1 MIFYNQIETSIKV
14 VLSVF
19 LQRKEY
25 FNKLPNLERGD
36 FMLRQHKKITAVV
49 GLTISALMIS
59 SACYAQDDPNDGY
72 VIHYDF
78 ETQETTYYGYD
89 KENHEF
95 YEVDDYVEPDR
106 TASDGTADIAD
117 APDEMEG
124 VNPGN
129 IYVDNQSIKEDVDNP
144 YTILLFS
151 GSMPTVYK
159 YNKEQPDDPWTVV
172 SQEKVNLLEGKVNKV
187 SKSYLIFTDQNN
199 DDIKVK
205 IKKDERWHPGDE
217 IKVFGLTK
225 TKDGK
230 VKLAKQYG
238 YYKVE

>member
-1 MIFYNQIETSIKV
+1 
-14 VLSVF
+14 
-19 LQRKEY
+19 
-25 FNKLPNLERGD
+25 
-36 FMLRQHKKITAVV
+36 MLRQHKKNYSSCRVDYKCLDDFNLHAM
-49 GLTISALMIS
+49 LRMIRMM
-59 SACYAQDDPNDGY
+59 DMLFTMTLKLRKLLIM
-72 VIHYDF
+72 V
-78 ETQETTYYGYD
+78 TT
-89 KENHEF
+89 KKIMNF
-95 YEVDDYVEPDR
+95 YEVDDYVEPNR

-205 IKKDERWHPGDE
+205 IKKDEQWHPGDE

>member
-1 MIFYNQIETSIKV
+1 MIFYNQTETSIKV

-89 KENHEF
+89 KEDHEF

-205 IKKDERWHPGDE
+205 IKKDEQWHPGDE

>member
-1 MIFYNQIETSIKV
+1 
-14 VLSVF
+14 
-19 LQRKEY
+19 
-25 FNKLPNLERGD
+25 
-36 FMLRQHKKITAVV
+36 MLRQHKKIKVVV

-129 IYVDNQSIKEDVDNP
+129 IYVDNQSIKEDIDNP

-159 YNKEQPDDPWTVV
+159 YNKEQSDDPWTVV

-199 DDIKVK
+199 DNIKVK
-205 IKKDERWHPGDE
+205 IKKDEQWQPGDE
-217 IKVFGLTK
+217 IKVIGLTK
-225 TKDGK
+225 TKNGK

-238 YYKVE
+238 YYKAE

>member
-1 MIFYNQIETSIKV
+1 MIFYNQTETSIKV

-25 FNKLPNLERGD
+25 FNKLSNLERGG

-72 VIHYDF
+72 VIQYDF
-78 ETQETTYYGYD
+78 ETQETTYYGY
-89 KENHEF
+89 
-95 YEVDDYVEPDR
+95 
-106 TASDGTADIAD
+106 
-117 APDEMEG
+117 
-124 VNPGN
+124 
-129 IYVDNQSIKEDVDNP
+129 DVDNP

-205 IKKDERWHPGDE
+205 IKKDEQWHPGDE

>member
-1 MIFYNQIETSIKV
+1 
-14 VLSVF
+14 
-19 LQRKEY
+19 
-25 FNKLPNLERGD
+25 
-36 FMLRQHKKITAVV
+36 
-49 GLTISALMIS
+49 
-59 SACYAQDDPNDGY
+59 
-72 VIHYDF
+72 
-78 ETQETTYYGYD
+78 
-89 KENHEF
+89 
-95 YEVDDYVEPDR
+95 
-106 TASDGTADIAD
+106 
-117 APDEMEG
+117 MEG
-124 VNPGN
+124 INPGN

-205 IKKDERWHPGDE
+205 IKKDEQWHPGDE

-225 TKDGK
+225 TKAKDGK

-238 YYKVE
+238 YYKVEGE

>member
-1 MIFYNQIETSIKV
+1 MMGQYKKLKASI
-14 VLSVF
+14 
-19 LQRKEY
+19 
-25 FNKLPNLERGD
+25 
-36 FMLRQHKKITAVV
+36 
-49 GLTISALMIS
+49 GLTIAALMIS
-59 SACYAQDDPNDGY
+59 STCYAQDDPNDGY
-72 VIHYDF
+72 TIHYDL
-78 ETQETTYYGYD
+78 ETHEITNYGYD

-95 YEVDDYVEPDR
+95 YKVDDPVEPVQNS
-106 TASDGTADIAD
+106 TVSDGTIDIAD

-124 VNPGN
+124 INPGN

-205 IKKDERWHPGDE
+205 IKKDEQWHPGDE

-238 YYKVE
+238 YYKVEGE

>member
-1 MIFYNQIETSIKV
+1 
-14 VLSVF
+14 
-19 LQRKEY
+19 
-25 FNKLPNLERGD
+25 
-36 FMLRQHKKITAVV
+36 MLRQHKKITAVV

-89 KENHEF
+89 KEDHEF
-95 YEVDDYVEPDR
+95 YEVDDYVEPNR

-205 IKKDERWHPGDE
+205 IRRMSSG
-217 IKVFGLTK
+217 IQVM
-225 TKDGK
+225 
-230 VKLAKQYG
+230 KLKCSA
-238 YYKVE
+238 

>member
-1 MIFYNQIETSIKV
+1 
-14 VLSVF
+14 
-19 LQRKEY
+19 
-25 FNKLPNLERGD
+25 
-36 FMLRQHKKITAVV
+36 
-49 GLTISALMIS
+49 MIS

-89 KENHEF
+89 KEDHEF
-95 YEVDDYVEPDR
+95 YEVDDYVEPNR

-151 GSMPTVYK
+151 GIMPTVYK

-205 IKKDERWHPGDE
+205 IKKDEQWHPGDE

>member
-1 MIFYNQIETSIKV
+1 
-14 VLSVF
+14 
-19 LQRKEY
+19 
-25 FNKLPNLERGD
+25 
-36 FMLRQHKKITAVV
+36 
-49 GLTISALMIS
+49 
-59 SACYAQDDPNDGY
+59 
-72 VIHYDF
+72 
-78 ETQETTYYGYD
+78 
-89 KENHEF
+89 
-95 YEVDDYVEPDR
+95 
-106 TASDGTADIAD
+106 
-117 APDEMEG
+117 
-124 VNPGN
+124 
-129 IYVDNQSIKEDVDNP
+129 
-144 YTILLFS
+144 
-151 GSMPTVYK
+151 MPTVYK

-205 IKKDERWHPGDE
+205 IKKDEQWHPGDE

>member
-1 MIFYNQIETSIKV
+1 MIFYNQTETSIKV

-25 FNKLPNLERGD
+25 FNKLSNLERGG

-72 VIHYDF
+72 VIQYDF

-95 YEVDDYVEPDR
+95 YEVDDYVEP
-106 TASDGTADIAD
+106 
-117 APDEMEG
+117 
-124 VNPGN
+124 
-129 IYVDNQSIKEDVDNP
+129 
-144 YTILLFS
+144 
-151 GSMPTVYK
+151 
-159 YNKEQPDDPWTVV
+159 
-172 SQEKVNLLEGKVNKV
+172 QEKVNLLEGKVNKV

-205 IKKDERWHPGDE
+205 IKKDEQWHPGDE

>member
-1 MIFYNQIETSIKV
+1 MIFYNQTETSIKV

-25 FNKLPNLERGD
+25 FNKLSNLERGG

-72 VIHYDF
+72 
-78 ETQETTYYGYD
+78 D

-95 YEVDDYVEPDR
+95 YEVDDYVEPNR

-187 SKSYLIFTDQNN
+187 SKSYLIFTDQNKN
-199 DDIKVK
+199 Q
-205 IKKDERWHPGDE
+205 EG
-217 IKVFGLTK
+217 
-225 TKDGK
+225 
-230 VKLAKQYG
+230 
-238 YYKVE
+238 

>member
-1 MIFYNQIETSIKV
+1 
-14 VLSVF
+14 
-19 LQRKEY
+19 
-25 FNKLPNLERGD
+25 
-36 FMLRQHKKITAVV
+36 MLRQHKKNY
-49 GLTISALMIS
+49 S
-59 SACYAQDDPNDGY
+59 SCRVDYKCLDDFICMLCSGWSEWWICYSIWLWNSGNYLLWLRQRKSW
-72 VIHYDF
+72 I
-78 ETQETTYYGYD
+78 
-89 KENHEF
+89 

-205 IKKDERWHPGDE
+205 IRRMSSG
-217 IKVFGLTK
+217 IQVM
-225 TKDGK
+225 
-230 VKLAKQYG
+230 KLKCSA
-238 YYKVE
+238 